1 MVWLWILLGILLIF
15 LALGLAG
22 FETACV
28 RRELPP
34 QALTEEYLRGTS
46 RAKWAEEFVFP
57 PTGSTR
63 RSRRRCA
70 S

>member
-34 QALTEEYLRGTS
+34 QALT
-46 RAKWAEEFVFP
+46 AE
-57 PTGSTR
+57 
-63 RSRRRCA
+63 
-70 S
+70 

>member
-34 QALTEEYLRGTS
+34 KALTEE
-46 RAKWAEEFVFP
+46 
-57 PTGSTR
+57 
-63 RSRRRCA
+63 
-70 S
+70 